1 MTSNFKFCSS
11 RSVGKLPGPLLALT
25 LLTALSPAVGSAEEI
40 KFDAAGVT
48 VRSASGYRG
57 AVTTRQPPQGAFL
70 YGIEANEKGDSPC
83 FMKFHWWRKPGSGA
97 PETLTTEFK
106 TPECPANMKGD
117 KEAIY
122 ANAANQRVAV
132 ASLSVCNNGQSNHRL
147 KGVELESRKLEDGV
161 LRSGTQEKYSRTNC
175 KDWQTA
181 SVCPA
186 GQWAVGVDIHTQ
198 ADSITGLALR
208 CARPIVEDVVVRSE
222 TLSLKPAT
230 KTAKLTGKKASV
242 IYSHWGDS
250 KFRTLFQESQI
261 NLANVIEPYHRSI
274 LLSHDSMP
282 DWMDGNGKARQLA
295 SEVKAPTLQNLA
307 ATLESL
313 ADQGY
318 TIDLFVF
325 SHGRPEEFVGTNG
338 AYSNP
343 VDMVSSEIRKLAQSG
358 SSYTGYASLPI
369 RIVYQMNC
377 YGSTMNDDW
386 RAIGATAAMG
396 SKWINFKI
404 NTFNSFAK
412 AWTGGSTFREAIAE
426 LDSKSAWTVVDL
438 LILADALDTRNDG
451 LRDHGRSWSGCPALP
466 VPQTVLGKHSCAQDY
481 FVARWSET
489 PNEWVNGE
497 NGKNFMRLSST
508 VLTSGN
514 TSIRF

>member
-1 MTSNFKFCSS
+1 MS
-11 RSVGKLPGPLLALT
+11 RSFQFRSTMSGGKLPGPLLALV
-25 LLTALSPAVGSAEEI
+25 LLTALSPAVAGAEEI
-40 KFDAAGVT
+40 EFDAASVT
-48 VRSASGYRG
+48 VPSASGYRG

-70 YGIEANEKGDSPC
+70 YGIEADEKGDSPC

-282 DWMDGNGKARQLA
+282 DWMDGNGKARKLA

-325 SHGRPEEFVGTNG
+325 SHGRPEEFKGTNG
-338 AYSNP
+338 TYSAT
-343 VDMVSSEIRKLAQSG
+343 DYISSTSIRMLAQPG

-369 RIVYQMNC
+369 RIVFQMNC
-377 YGSTMNDDW
+377 YGSTLNDDW
-386 RAIGATAAMG
+386 RAIGATASMG
-396 SKWINFKI
+396 TKFVNFKV

-412 AWTGGSTFREAIAE
+412 AWTGGSTFKTAIGE
-426 LDSKSAWTVVDL
+426 LDSKSAWTVVDV
-438 LILADALDTRNDG
+438 LILGDARVTANDG
-451 LRDHGRSWSGCPALP
+451 IKDNGRSWSGCPLGK
-466 VPQTVLGKHSCAQDY
+466 TVLSKHSCAQDY
-481 FVARWSET
+481 FVARWSESAS
-489 PNEWVNGE
+489 EWVNGE
-497 NGKNFMRLSST
+497 NGKDFMRLSST